1 MHLIDE
7 TRDLSRRHSIV
18 AHVRGHDLRGQF
30 DEIPILCVFTHR
42 SCPCYAATELLEEI
56 NSLPPN
62 RPVSRSITIFKNYY
76 LTSQPARTTWPPNA
90 TNIGKMRPGQ
100 EKLE

>member
-7 TRDLSRRHSIV
+7 TRDLSRGHGIV
-18 AHVRGHDLRGQF
+18 AHVRGHNLRCQF

-42 SCPCYAATELLEEI
+42 AAPITRPSCWKG
-56 NSLPPN
+56 SVQLPRN

-76 LTSQPARTTWPPNA
+76 LISQPARTTSPPDA
-90 TNIGKMRPGQ
+90 RNIGKMRPGQ